1 MIQVKSSESVFCSKC
16 VESNQRYISSI
27 SYTDIEFRKQT
38 RTNMDDKNVCFA
50 CRYYEKKKVINWK
63 EREKE
68 LADICDKYRS
78 KDGSYDV
85 LIPGSGGKDTVWVS
99 YVMKNKFKMNPL
111 TVTWAPHMYTDIGWK
126 NFNNWVNSGFDNY
139 LFTPNPKIHK
149 MLTKLAFKNLLHP
162 FQPFA
167 MGQSYLP
174 LQIASEKKIKFV
186 IYGDAQ
192 AEKCGDNNLWNDG
205 ASINPKIFTYDKLE
219 NLFFGGVN
227 YNDLSNF
234 GISKNDIKPYLP
246 LKKEDYE
253 KFKVLVAVLPYYLKY
268 NPQDNFYLA
277 KEQTNFQTNTQR
289 TDGTY
294 TKYSSIDDIMDD
306 LHHYT
311 WFIKTGR
318 GRCTEDACLEIRNK
332 IITREEGISLVKK
345 YDGEFPKTYI
355 KEILNYLNL
364 DIKEFNDIIDRFR
377 PDNLWVKQNDKWFLK
392 NPIWKKD

>member
-253 KFKVLVAVLPYYLKY
+253 KFKVRVAVLPYYLKY